1 MKKLAIVGT
10 SYGKEKAPYKS
21 KNTEIWVMAFAII
34 LKDIKRFDKI
44 FEIHRKDEYI
54 QDTAELIYKTNK
66 PVYMQK
72 KDDKVKN
79 CLLFPFDEIFE
90 KYGTYFTSTWSLCL
104 VFAIMQGFKDI
115 TLYGINFES
124 DRERTIERACIEY
137 WIGYFRGQ
145 GYKIN
150 LYSKCP
156 LLKSNYVYGID
167 DILKHRERI
176 QDKIDRYEKQA
187 NNSKIKYYKT
197 ENVNYYTEAIALKG
211 AIEALQ
217 FELNQI

>member
-21 KNTEIWVMAFAII
+21 KNYEIWVMAFALIQEEV
-34 LKDIKRFDKI
+34 KRFDKI
-44 FEIHRKDEYI
+44 FEIHRKDEYVR
-54 QDTAELIYKTNK
+54 DTAELIYKTNK

-90 KYGTYFTSTWSLCL
+90 KYGNYFTSTWSLCL

-115 TLYGINFES
+115 TLYGVNFETN
-124 DRERTIERACIEY
+124 RERTIERACIEY

-150 LYSKCP
+150 IYSKSP

-176 QDKIDRYEKQA
+176 QNKIDVYEK
-187 NNSKIKYYKT
+187 NMNDYKIKYYKT
-197 ENVNYYTEAIALKG
+197 KKVEYYIQAIAING
-211 AIEALQ
+211 AIEVLQ
-217 FELNQI
+217 MELNQI